1 MVKRFSLYT
10 ILFLLLYGNN
20 LSAQVFKGTVVDEET
35 GDPVPYSNIFLTNTT
50 LGVSA
55 DQKGDFSLK
64 IPDGNYEVVVR
75 MLGYELMVFNLRT
88 EEMGPS
94 YLIKLKPDLKQL
106 REIKVVAKRDE
117 LWYRNLEIFK
127 SYFLGTSD
135 RARQCEILN
144 PEVLIFDSESK
155 SGVLTARAV
164 DVLKINN
171 PALGYEIEYIL
182 TEFKLD
188 SIGEAVLFQGY
199 PSYKNFP
206 KYNSRLPRRI
216 VRNRENAY
224 KGSIHHFLKSVY
236 EGNADQ
242 EGYLVRQVKKA
253 PNPDR
258 PTDQEIAEAKER
270 IRQSTSNS
278 EKNSLYRNYLVKES
292 LPKMT
297 FQGDTIY
304 TDTDDFITQL
314 DNGKVQLQFEEYL
327 EVTYLKQGEERAY
340 FLTHPTNPNI
350 HKNSQVSILRLN
362 VASTI
367 INNQGVTYNPFDIF
381 LLGYMGWEKM
391 GDFMPIDYIPE

>member
-1 MVKRFSLYT
+1 MVYKWITLSV
-10 ILFLLLYGNN
+10 FLICLNISASN
-20 LSAQVFKGTVVDEET
+20 AQVFNGTVVDEET
-35 GDPVPYSNIFLTNTT
+35 GYPVPYSNIFLTNTT

-55 DQKGDFSLK
+55 DQNGDFSLQ
-64 IPDGNYEVVVR
+64 IPEGNYEVVVR

-88 EEMGPS
+88 EEMGTS

-106 REIKVVAKRDE
+106 SEIKVVAKRDE

-127 SYFLGTSD
+127 SYFLGTSN
-135 RARQCEILN
+135 RARKCEILN
-144 PEVLIFDSESK
+144 PEVLVFDSESK
-155 SGVLTARAV
+155 SGILTARAG

-171 PALGYEIEYIL
+171 PELGYEIDYIL

-188 SIGEAVLFQGY
+188 SIGEKVLFQGY
-199 PSYKNFP
+199 PSYKNLS
-206 KYNSRLPRRI
+206 KYNSKLPRRI
-216 VRNRENAY
+216 IRNRENAY
-224 KGSIHHFLKSVY
+224 KGSLHHFLRSVY
-236 EGNADQ
+236 DGNADQ
-242 EGYLVRQVKKA
+242 EGYLVRQVIKA

-258 PTDQEIAEAKER
+258 PSDQEIAEAKER
-270 IRQSTSNS
+270 IRQTTSNS

-304 TDTDDFITQL
+304 VDTDEFITKL

-327 EVTYLKQGEERAY
+327 EVTYLKQVEEKAY

-362 VASTI
+362 VDSTI
-367 INNQGVTYNPFDIF
+367 INNQGVTYNPFDIL

-391 GDFMPIDYIPE
+391 GDFVPIDY